1 MTPRTTQITFA
12 ALTLQRHNTK
22 LKGCNFDRR
31 ELILRQYVNKSNG
44 NLLTHAVL
52 YCSPFH
58 AFLVQRWYS
67 VTTGPEDVSEQ
78 LGDGLINGSVLT
90 KLGTIVRRAAEI
102 NSCLNVRTM
111 N

>member
-1 MTPRTTQITFA
+1 M
-12 ALTLQRHNTK
+12 
-22 LKGCNFDRR
+22 
-31 ELILRQYVNKSNG
+31 
-44 NLLTHAVL
+44 
-52 YCSPFH
+52 
-58 AFLVQRWYS
+58 
-67 VTTGPEDVSEQ
+67 TTGPEDVSEQ